1 MVRQF
6 ALAARTIHLALRIRY
21 AVITNVRAGHLR
33 RVLTVFK
40 PSAALTS
47 LLLLVVVVLALLP
60 ETPPADTVT
69 RVIPMGQPVENTE
82 PSALIAQYA
91 GEVKMPSDHGR
102 ELPHSFIGENYATDI
117 TYEVPHTRF
126 GGYGTRF
133 AAHRIP
139 NGKLIYVDVARQRT
153 WCIEDRK
160 VVAYFV
166 ISTGVEDTPT
176 PPGDYEIKFKIPY
189 AVSRDFYEND
199 EKRWWGLPYYMD
211 IGGYGFHA
219 VPSLYMRHREPF
231 ETLGRPASHRCI
243 RLGHVVLESLGNKS
257 PARWLFEWTEIGTPV
272 QIRGEWNFS
281 DPPQSRDLECRRFS
295 PELGFYL
302 EPEDSCHPNNLVSS
316 ISMEDADS

>member
-1 MVRQF
+1 M
-6 ALAARTIHLALRIRY
+6 IPLALRIRY
-21 AVITNVRAGHLR
+21 ALFTHVRVGYLR

-47 LLLLVVVVLALLP
+47 LLILGVVVLAPFPKL
-60 ETPPADTVT
+60 PPADTGHARLVLENPVT
-69 RVIPMGQPVENTE
+69 PPPVAECNG
-82 PSALIAQYA
+82 A
-91 GEVKMPSDHGR
+91 VKTPRPGGPDPLRS
-102 ELPHSFIGENYATDI
+102 LIGENYVTDI
-117 TYEVPHTRF
+117 TYEIPHTRF

-133 AAHRIP
+133 AIHRIQ

-166 ISTGVEDTPT
+166 ISTGAEDTPT
-176 PPGDYEIKFKIPY
+176 PPGDYEIQFKIPY
-189 AVSRDFYEND
+189 AVSRDFYENG

-257 PARWLFEWTEIGTPV
+257 PARWLYEWTDVGTPV
-272 QIRGEWNFS
+272 RIRGEWNFS
-281 DPPQSRDLECRRFS
+281 DPPSSRDLERRRFS

-302 EPEDSCHPNNLVSS
+302 EPGDSFPNNLVSS
-316 ISMEDADS
+316 ISTEDADS